1 MIYDKKK
8 CCEMACEVYS
18 AILKACGLDDNPF
31 IELNIASYG
40 DRIEISMYTKDAQ
53 REFLGRETFFYDRP
67 DNHALKCFWT
77 IRWYKEMASMDVSYN
92 IDERTGEKVPKAVY
106 DSICGTLLDYDSF
119 VRLFQDCVLPG
130 EIKRRKDL
138 KTFDIKNSAENWK

>member
-8 CCEMACEVYS
+8 CCEMACDVYS
-18 AILKACGLDDNPF
+18 EILTICGTDDNPF
-31 IELNIASYG
+31 VEAGIASYG
-40 DRIEISMYTKDAQ
+40 DRVEVSLHTKDAQ
-53 REFLGRETFFYDRP
+53 KEFLGRETFFYDRP
-67 DNHALKCFWT
+67 DNHTLKCFWT

-92 IDERTGEKVPKAVY
+92 IDARTGEKVPKAVY
-106 DSICGTLLDYDSF
+106 DSICGTLGDYDSF
-119 VRLFQDCVLPG
+119 VQLFQDAVLPG